1 MRVPR
6 AFLEEA
12 RARCRPEAECA
23 ALLFGRGGEAAR
35 WRWARN
41 VLHSPVAFKLDPE
54 EVYAALLQAEGEGL
68 ELVAIFHSHPA
79 GSRPSAVD
87 AKYMRLWPVAWIIMD
102 ASTGEAR
109 AWRLGPQGLEEIPIY
124 PA

>member
-12 RARCRPEAECA
+12 KARCKPEAECA
-23 ALLFGRGGEAAR
+23 ALLFGRGGDVLK
-35 WRWARN
+35 WRWAEAEADKYSFRIG
-41 VLHSPVAFKLDPE
+41 AE
-54 EVYAALLQAEGEGL
+54 EVYRAVTDAEAEGL
-68 ELVAIFHSHPA
+68 ELIAIFHSHPV
-79 GSRPSAVD
+79 GSRPSSVD